1 MRILLLLLI
10 LFSFSLKAQ
19 LNPTD
24 ACGTGVQALTV
35 GSSCTANSYTLNGSY
50 ANGGQVIPTCT
61 NLGSGND
68 RDDGWYK
75 FVATSSATTI
85 QLTGDE
91 NHVLAVYTGSCGTG
105 ELGCDQAGAGNTAT
119 VTVPTTSG
127 TTYYI
132 QVYRRT
138 GTNTAT
144 MTGTI
149 CLFTATISAGDYCS
163 NAISLTPG
171 ASCSPTAGNTNTGY
185 TASGAGCTTGTP
197 DDDIWYSFVATATSQ
212 VVTVDASSDMDAVLG
227 VYTSCAATTS
237 PTGGSCVDATGTD
250 GIETVLVSG
259 LTIGTTYY
267 VKVHDYYSGGGN
279 FTICVTNPP
288 TAPANDNCT
297 GATSLTVNPDLNCGT
312 TTAGTVYGATASS
325 QTNGC
330 SGTADDD
337 VWYSFVATSTTHS
350 VTISNVSGSVTDM
363 YHSVYGGT
371 CGSPG
376 TALVC
381 SDPNSSLLSGLTVG
395 ATYFVRVYTYTAS
408 SNQTTT
414 FNICIGTPP
423 APPSND
429 NCSGATSLTSSASC
443 VTTAGDLTWATA
455 STAPAGSCFGTPDHD
470 VWYSFVAAA
479 TTHTITVNPNFD
491 SYIQLYSGTCASL
504 TSLQCSDPSTMVA
517 TGLTVGTTYYIR
529 VYYYYSGGPSD
540 GTFTICVTH
549 CPSAPANDNCSGAV
563 SLTVNSG
570 STCTSTTAG
579 TLNCATSSGVGVGS
593 CFGNPDDD
601 VWYSFVATGATHNF
615 TLTTASGFDAYMQ
628 LFSGTCGSLTS
639 IQCSD
644 PDAFTYSSLTAGTT
658 YYLRVYSYS
667 AGNPTNGSF
676 TICVN
681 NPCPTGAPAN
691 DNCSGAVSLTVN
703 SGGTC
708 AFTTAGTLNCA
719 TSSGV
724 GVGSCFGNPDDDV
737 WYSFVATGSTH
748 DFTLTT
754 ASGFDAYMQLFS
766 GTCGSLTSIQ
776 CSDPNSFT
784 NSALTAG
791 TTYYLRVYSYNAGN
805 PTNGSFTVCVN
816 NPCPSGAPA
825 NDLPCA
831 AVSIPI
837 GTIASGDN
845 SCSGSAG
852 EPATPGCWTSGNRN
866 TVWFSFVAPAGGG
879 VKIKTAPGSLTN
891 TQIAVYQGTCGAG
904 MTMVAS
910 ACNDDAAACGG
921 TSQYISELTLSGLTA
936 GTTYRIAV
944 DGSADLTGTFA
955 ITVINSS
962 SSYPTSS
969 GQECST
975 TIPVCAS
982 SLSVGNP
989 GYQGIGFTC
998 DDTGTAT
1005 DNCTSGERGSVWY
1018 AITIQNAGS
1027 LSFNIVPNDYTG
1039 TYGSETDYDFILWK
1053 LTGSGA
1059 TTCAAIASSGGAGPV
1074 SCNFSAD
1081 GVTGLSSTGNAPSP
1095 YSSSYDGAY
1104 ESSITVAAGD
1114 VYALVVENYSNST
1127 SGFTIDFSSTSSGV
1141 INYTPPTSV
1150 TWSGGNNSTT
1160 WTTSANW
1167 GGCTPPTCTIDGVVS
1182 PASTFQPTVTS
1193 AMGTVVVKNL
1203 TIDPG
1208 ATLTLGPNS
1217 VIQICESLT
1226 NNGTIIADPTSTI
1239 LFSDNNTAHAL
1250 NGTLSGTSSLG
1261 NLVITD
1267 AAGSTNCT
1275 VTANTDIQLK
1285 GNFTTSNATSIFNLN
1300 SRILTLAG
1308 NFSNASAATTFTGVT
1323 SSTVIFNGTT
1333 AQTYS
1338 PGGALPLNNV
1348 TMSHTGTGVSI
1359 TTSGTPNMIIGTSGV
1374 LTLTSGKII
1383 TPGSQQV
1390 EVRNTANAAVST
1402 GNTSSFVQGNLLR
1415 YLAAGATG
1423 SFDFPVGDATKGYQR
1438 ANLNFTT
1445 AASASASQLL
1455 ARFDPWGGAWSQ
1467 PGAPGWGPECAATY
1481 NQPFLDNGYWSIDVA
1496 SGTST
1501 GSYNITLYNTNYTNA
1516 AAGFSVGKS
1525 VSAAPAWNISNGTC
1539 VGGCPVT
1546 AVQRNSMSG
1555 FSKFA
1560 TIQSSVVLPVQLL
1573 SFTGQSKGSYNEL
1586 KWVTVSEEN
1595 LDHFEL
1601 QSSVTDSDFKSIH
1614 SRKASGSS
1622 KSEISYGYSDYN
1634 YYSPLTYYRL
1644 KLSDK
1649 DGTVRYSTIIQLEN
1663 QTKLLNVV
1671 SVFPN
1676 PAANEV
1682 NIGLEVPYSSEMQVE
1697 IRDVLGRL
1705 VASHTFSVKQGN
1717 QTVGI
1722 NTESLSQGSYIIS
1735 CKLENLPV
1743 VNNRLIIKK

>member
-1 MRILLLLLI
+1 MVSVVTGTTYT
-10 LFSFSLKAQ
+10 FSTSIS
-19 LNPTD
+19 TD
-24 ACGTGVQALTV
+24 FITIANGAGGTPIYAFGTTPVSWTATLTGNVRFYDNTNSGCGTNTTFRSRYVACGT
-35 GSSCTANSYTLNGSY
+35 
-50 ANGGQVIPTCT
+50 
-61 NLGSGND
+61 
-68 RDDGWYK
+68 
-75 FVATSSATTI
+75 
-85 QLTGDE
+85 
-91 NHVLAVYTGSCGTG
+91 
-105 ELGCDQAGAGNTAT
+105 
-119 VTVPTTSG
+119 
-127 TTYYI
+127 
-132 QVYRRT
+132 
-138 GTNTAT
+138 
-144 MTGTI
+144 
-149 CLFTATISAGDYCS
+149 
-163 NAISLTPG
+163 
-171 ASCSPTAGNTNTGY
+171 
-185 TASGAGCTTGTP
+185 
-197 DDDIWYSFVATATSQ
+197 
-212 VVTVDASSDMDAVLG
+212 
-227 VYTSCAATTS
+227 
-237 PTGGSCVDATGTD
+237 
-250 GIETVLVSG
+250 
-259 LTIGTTYY
+259 
-267 VKVHDYYSGGGN
+267 
-279 FTICVTNPP
+279 PP
-288 TAPANDNCT
+288 PPPANDNCT
-297 GATSLTVNPDLNCGT
+297 GAVSLTVNPNLLCGT
-312 TTAGTVYGATASS
+312 TTAGTVYGATAST

-350 VTISNVSGSVTDM
+350 VTLSNVSGSATDL
-363 YHSVYGGT
+363 YHAVYGGT

-376 TALVC
+376 AALVC
-381 SDPNSSLLSGLTVG
+381 SDPNSSLLTGLTVG
-395 ATYFVRVYTYTAS
+395 ATYFVRVFTYTS
-408 SNQTTT
+408 TPGQTTT

-423 APPSND
+423 PPPSND
-429 NCSGATSLTSSASC
+429 NCSGATSLTSAATC
-443 VTTAGDLTWATA
+443 VTTSGDITWATA
-455 STAPAGSCFGTPDHD
+455 STAPAGACFGTPDHD

-491 SYIQLYSGTCASL
+491 SYIQLYSGTCGSL

-529 VYYYYSGGPSD
+529 VYYYYSGGPGD

-549 CPSAPANDNCSGAV
+549 CPAAPSNDNCSSAV
-563 SLTVNSG
+563 
-570 STCTSTTAG
+570 A
-579 TLNCATSSGVGVGS
+579 
-593 CFGNPDDD
+593 
-601 VWYSFVATGATHNF
+601 
-615 TLTTASGFDAYMQ
+615 
-628 LFSGTCGSLTS
+628 
-639 IQCSD
+639 
-644 PDAFTYSSLTAGTT
+644 
-658 YYLRVYSYS
+658 
-667 AGNPTNGSF
+667 
-676 TICVN
+676 
-681 NPCPTGAPAN
+681 
-691 DNCSGAVSLTVN
+691 LTVN

-708 AFTTAGTLNCA
+708 AVTTAGTVDCA

-724 GVGSCFGNPDDDV
+724 AVGACFGNPDDDV

-766 GTCGSLTSIQ
+766 GTCASLTSIQ

-791 TTYYLRVYSYNAGN
+791 TTYYLRVYSYNAGT
-805 PTNGSFTVCVN
+805 PTSGGSFTLCVN
-816 NPCPSGAPA
+816 NPCPSGAPS

-837 GTIASGDN
+837 GTIASGNN

-852 EPATPGCWTSGNRN
+852 EPANPTCWTSGNRN
-866 TVWFSFVAPAGGG
+866 TVWFSFVAPAGGS
-879 VKIKTAPGSLTN
+879 VKIKTAPGTLTN

-904 MTMVAS
+904 MTMVTS
-910 ACNDDAAACGG
+910 ACNDDAAACGS
-921 TSQYISELTLSGLTA
+921 TSQYISELTVTGLTV
-936 GTTYRIAV
+936 GTTYYIAV
-944 DGSADLTGTFA
+944 DGSLDLTGSFA

-962 SSYPTSS
+962 ASYPTSS

-975 TIPVCAS
+975 TVPVCAS

-1005 DNCTSGERGSVWY
+1005 DNCTGGERGSVWY
-1018 AITIQNAGS
+1018 SITIQNAGS

-1039 TYGSETDYDFILWK
+1039 VYGSETDYDFILWK
-1053 LTGSGA
+1053 LTGTGA

-1074 SCNFSAD
+1074 ACNFSGD

-1104 ESSITVAAGD
+1104 ETSITVAAGD

-1127 SGFTIDFSSTSSGV
+1127 SGFTIDFTPTSSGI
-1141 INYTPPTSV
+1141 INYTPPASV

-1182 PASTFQPTVTS
+1182 PASTFQPIVTS

-1217 VIQICESLT
+1217 TIQICESLT
-1226 NNGTIIADPTSTI
+1226 NNGTIVADPTSTI
-1239 LFSDNNTAHAL
+1239 LFTDNNTAHSL

-1275 VTANTDIQLK
+1275 VTTNTDIQLK

-1300 SRILTLAG
+1300 GKILTLAG
-1308 NFSNASAATTFTGVT
+1308 NFNNASATTTFTGVT
-1323 SSTVIFNGTT
+1323 NSTVIFNGTS

-1338 PGGALPLNNV
+1338 PGGALPLNNI
-1348 TMSHTGTGVSI
+1348 TMNHTGTGVTI
-1359 TTSGTPNMIIGTSGV
+1359 TTTGTPNMIVGTSGV
-1374 LTLTSGKII
+1374 LTLTNGKII

-1390 EVRNTANAAVST
+1390 EVRNTAPGCVST
-1402 GNTSSFVQGNLLR
+1402 GNTGSFVQGNLLR

-1423 SFDFPVGDATKGYQR
+1423 SFDFPVGEATKGYQR

-1445 AASASASQLL
+1445 AASVAASQLL
-1455 ARFDPWGGAWSQ
+1455 ARFDPWGGSWTQ

-1481 NQPFLDNGYWSIDVA
+1481 NQPFLNNGYWSIDVA
-1496 SGTST
+1496 SGVST
-1501 GSYNITLYNTNYTNA
+1501 GNYNITLYNTNYSNA
-1516 AAGFSVGKS
+1516 AAGYSVGKS
-1525 VSAAPAWNISNGTC
+1525 VSAAPAWNILNGTC

-1560 TIQSSVVLPVQLL
+1560 TIQSSVVLPVQLI
-1573 SFTGQSKGSYNEL
+1573 SFTGQSKGTYNEL

-1601 QSSVTDSDFKSIH
+1601 QSSVTESDFRSIH
-1614 SRKASGSS
+1614 TQKASGSS
-1622 KSEISYGYSDYN
+1622 NSELSYRYSDYN

-1644 KLSDK
+1644 KLVDRE
-1649 DGTVRYSTIIQLEN
+1649 GTARYGTIIQLEN
-1663 QTKLLNVV
+1663 KKNQLNVL

-1676 PAANEV
+1676 PATNEV
-1682 NIGLEVPYSSEMQVE
+1682 NISLETPYSSEMLVE

-1705 VASHTFSVKQGN
+1705 VTSHAFNVEQGN

-1722 NTESLSQGSYIIS
+1722 NTESLSQGTYIIS
-1735 CKLENLPV
+1735 CKFENLPV
-1743 VNNRLIIKK
+1743 VNNRLVIKK